1 MVNIRECSLKDVD
14 NVKIFISKYI
24 RENHILSESDELFN
38 WLYLSGSDINF
49 IIAEVNLNIV
59 AILGFIP
66 NNKFDPKIND
76 LISGSIWAISEN
88 APPGIGV
95 FLIKHLFK
103 TYKPKIYLSL
113 GISLD
118 SEKILSRLGH
128 KTFILNHFVYKSRVG
143 LEYKSKLNL
152 GIDRYSILKI
162 KHNYLP
168 HKSFDFFESKYINNP
183 FYDYKILNI
192 EDTSFVVG
200 RIIQLKYLK
209 IFRIVDFYGA
219 FFDNKKMKSIFN
231 EYIRHNALDYIDF
244 FNFGL
249 DIDILKK
256 SGFEKIVS
264 SENYPHYT
272 EPENGAIV
280 DLKGA
285 VKCDN
290 QAFSKLVIN
299 KSDSDQDRPNIIK
312 W

>member
-1 MVNIRECSLKDVD
+1 MVSIRECSLNDVD
-14 NVKIFISKYI
+14 NVQIFISKYI
-24 RENHILSESDELFN
+24 RENHILSESNELFN
-38 WLYLSGSDINF
+38 WLYSSGSQVNF
-49 IIAEVNLNIV
+49 IIAEVNSNIV

-66 NNKFDPKIND
+66 NSKFDPKIND

-118 SEKILSRLGH
+118 SEKILSILGH
-128 KTFILNHFVYKSRVG
+128 KTFILNHFVYKSRG
-143 LEYKSKLNL
+143 ILEYKSKINL
-152 GIDRYSILKI
+152 GIDRNSILKI
-162 KHNYLP
+162 KHNFLP
-168 HKSFDFFESKYINNP
+168 HKSFDFFDSKYIKNP

-200 RIIQLKYLK
+200 RIIQLKNVKL
-209 IFRIVDFYGA
+209 FRIVDFYGD
-219 FFDNKKMKSIFN
+219 FFNNKKMKSIFN
-231 EYIRHNALDYIDF
+231 AYISQNSLDYIDF

-249 DIDILKK
+249 DINILNKC
-256 SGFEKIVS
+256 GFEKIVS
-264 SENYPHYT
+264 SDKYPHYT
-272 EPENGAIV
+272 EPENGTKV

-285 VKCDN
+285 VKCDAQLFN
-290 QAFSKLVIN
+290 KLVIN